1 MLNVF
6 ADIEYSHIFFEEL
19 VLGVIPSAPP
29 PLCFLS
35 VSCLFISRAASRF
48 MIYTPATHLLIIHTC
63 PLL

>member
-29 PLCFLS
+29 PQPS